1 MKLNDSKFRSIKNL
15 FARELIDQFYPFI
28 SQDIKNELY
37 YYTLDNFNQMN
48 YEDVIKTIENHY
60 TSKWIEVNTN
70 D

>member
-37 YYTLDNFNQMN
+37 YYTLDNFNQN
-48 YEDVIKTIENHY
+48 
-60 TSKWIEVNTN
+60 
-70 D
+70 